1 MSSSSRIGTALLRI
15 AIVALLSVIAL
26 TTLYPLFFTLNASFK
41 TQKEWSLNN
50 FRLSVP
56 PDVGNYV
63 DAWNRSAVPRTFL
76 NSIVVTA
83 GGVLGALL
91 ICTMAAFS
99 ASKLKFSGN
108 NVIFLILLA
117 SMIVP
122 IQTIL
127 YPFYKTMNDFK
138 LTNRY
143 VGMILT
149 YVAFGIP
156 LTTYQLAAYFKSIP
170 DSLIESAK
178 MDGASVL
185 RVIFQIIFPISRPVV
200 FTVSLINFV
209 WMWNELLMPVTVM
222 NNPKMYTLIQSL
234 ALLRGQYGAFPTLIS
249 AGVVIGIIPVSLI
262 YFIAQKQIIKGMTL
276 GAVKG

>member
-1 MSSSSRIGTALLRI
+1 MGTALLRI

-178 MDGASVL
+178 MDGASLL